1 MKTVLVLLA
10 GVLLGILATVLGG
23 WLYMNH
29 VMVTIAEL
37 PQGVPLDVKGRVEKS
52 RLAYRDAKDEYGRWL
67 ALTDGVIWSV
77 DVDPPAKAREDANT
91 VL

>member
-77 DVDPPAKAREDANT
+77 DVDRPAKAREDANT